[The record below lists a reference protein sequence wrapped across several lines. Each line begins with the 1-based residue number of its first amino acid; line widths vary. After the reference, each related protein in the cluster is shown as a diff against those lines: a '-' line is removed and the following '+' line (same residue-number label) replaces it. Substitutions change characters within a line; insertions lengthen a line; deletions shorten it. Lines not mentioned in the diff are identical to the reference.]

1 MTFTP
6 FDVIGAIVQ
15 TATLIAVGV
24 AAWQLLF
31 HSRQMHR
38 DFEALYV
45 QRYWTLMDQRS
56 DAFALDGVPTDRDRV
71 IARGYLQLCED
82 EIDCR
87 RIGRVTDSTWEYWRG
102 AIIDQTSTP
111 AYLAELDSVT
121 ETRYPLLRL
130 ALQQREDFDPLTSRT
145 LASNWLWRKLHG
157 L

>member
-1 MTFTP
+1 MSPTL
-6 FDVIGAIVQ
+6 FDALGIIVQ
-15 TATLIAVGV
+15 IATLLAIAV

-45 QRYWTLMDQRS
+45 QRYWSLMDQRS
-56 DAFALDGVPTDRDRV
+56 DRFALDGVPTEGDRV

-87 RIGRVTDSTWEYWRG
+87 RIGRVTDSTWVYWRG
-102 AIIDQTSTP
+102 AIVDQVSTA
-111 AYLAELDSVT
+111 AYLSELDTVPDA
-121 ETRYPLLRL
+121 RYPLVRRAL
-130 ALQQREDFDPLTSRT
+130 ANAEEFDPLTKRALRSR
-145 LASNWLWRKLHG
+145 WLWRKLHG